1 MRSHNVSAVAVVV
14 EGKGGEMKTST
25 KVPALVAAIAAVL
38 AMSTPLSAHHGD
50 AAYAAT
56 PTVMKDCVVTEFSW
70 MNPHSLIKFDHK
82 DANGVVQHWTMEIGS
97 PPSMALLGW
106 SRTTLKAGDVITA
119 YVYQAKT
126 GVLVGRTNKVI
137 LADGTVLAD
146 RDDSTPSRYG
156 TEPAPQK

>member
-1 MRSHNVSAVAVVV
+1 
-14 EGKGGEMKTST
+14 MKTNT
-25 KVPALVAAIAAVL
+25 KVPALAALIAGLLGMGSPVL
-38 AMSTPLSAHHGD
+38 AHHGD
-50 AAYAAT
+50 AAYSAT
-56 PTVMKDCVVTEFSW
+56 PLVMKDCVVTEFAW

-106 SRTTLKAGDVITA
+106 SRTTLRPGDVITA
-119 YVYQAKT
+119 YVYQAKS

-156 TEPAPQK
+156 TEPAPAPK